1 MVTALQQ
8 AEQHRAAA
16 ESQYQAV
23 RDNTD
28 LRPEVARQRI
38 AQVYVAAKDAIG
50 ALAEQH
56 AASAGA
62 EKAAAERDLHGVD
75 DLTAKMSP
83 AERAAVAM
91 NLRDAQ
97 QRAAQATTEPEARAV
112 LASAD
117 QVGDELQARAIGSHA
132 INSGFTTV
140 ADTYLSARPAKA
152 AALER
157 LRAASVAPSVND
169 LFGFA
174 APVPSEFV
182 GAREQA
188 IRTLAGQ

>member
-1 MVTALQQ
+1 VATALQQ

-23 RDNTD
+23 RDNGD
-28 LRPEVARQRI
+28 LKPEAARQRI
-38 AQVYVAAKDAIG
+38 AQVYTQTKDAIG

-56 AASAGA
+56 AAAAGA
-62 EKAAAERDLHGVD
+62 EKAAAERSLYGVD
-75 DLTAKMSP
+75 DLTVKMSP

-97 QRAAQATTEPEARAV
+97 QRAAQATTEPEARAM

-132 INSGFTTV
+132 INNGFTTV
-140 ADTYLSARPAKA
+140 ADAYLSARPAKA

-157 LRAASVAPSVND
+157 LRAASVAPSVTD
-169 LFGFA
+169 LFGFST
-174 APVPSEFV
+174 PVPSEFV
-182 GAREQA
+182 GKPEHA